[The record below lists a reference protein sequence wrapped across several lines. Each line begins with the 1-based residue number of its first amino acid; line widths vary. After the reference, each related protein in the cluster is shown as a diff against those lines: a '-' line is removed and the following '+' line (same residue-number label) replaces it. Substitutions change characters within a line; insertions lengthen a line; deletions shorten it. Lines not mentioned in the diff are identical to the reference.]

1 MLEGLKKMKH
11 VAIGNYK
18 HFHLTLSRD
27 AGGRNLKHETGE
39 VGRGGSWRALGTL
52 SF

>member
-18 HFHLTLSRD
+18 HFHLTLPRE
-27 AGGRNLKHETGE
+27 GMQVEE
-39 VGRGGSWRALGTL
+39 I
-52 SF
+52 